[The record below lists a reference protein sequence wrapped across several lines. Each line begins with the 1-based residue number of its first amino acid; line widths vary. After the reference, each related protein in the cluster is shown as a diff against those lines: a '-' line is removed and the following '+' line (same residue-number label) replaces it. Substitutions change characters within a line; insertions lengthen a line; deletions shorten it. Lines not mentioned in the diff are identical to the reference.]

1 MKQLKEKKQIKE
13 KDAIKAS
20 FWYLIS
26 NMVLKGLG
34 FLTVPIF
41 SRMLSKSEF
50 GYYNNFTAWLSILT
64 IIATLSLSTSLVR
77 ARFEFREDLN
87 CYVTSNL
94 ILGSIGVIVFFVIF
108 LFNKS
113 VIERVFALDFKYIVI
128 MFLSIL
134 FLPAYNMFQQ
144 LQRFDYKYKIVVT
157 MTLGVSIG
165 SILLSLCLMK
175 YMNNRLE
182 ARIIGAQLPFF
193 IISLILYVYFLFK
206 SRKVKMKYWKYSLMI
221 CLPFLVHLLSGNVL
235 TSVDRTMITG
245 MCGAEST
252 ALYGMA
258 YNIAM
263 VVTVLWDSLNTAYSP
278 WLGEQLNNKNYEGI
292 RRYSYGYILFF
303 FVCLVG
309 VMLIAPEALYILG
322 GKPYIEAK
330 YVIPPVMLGYGFMF
344 LYSMYANVEQFEK
357 KTTGMAVATVMAALL
372 NLGLNYIFIP
382 KFGYLAAAYTTLVGY
397 LFLFIFHYVLVRKMG
412 FHTIYDTRFI
422 LLVSLTST
430 VIAVLILVVYQLD
443 FIRYIVLSLY
453 ILIMGILGW
462 KNRKMIL
469 GLIKK

>member
-1 MKQLKEKKQIKE
+1 MKEKKQIKE

-26 NMVLKGLG
+26 NMLLKGLG

-41 SRMLSKSEF
+41 SRMLSQAEF

-64 IIATLSLSTSLVR
+64 IIATLSLNTSLIR
-77 ARFEFREDLN
+77 ARFEFADDLN

-94 ILGSIGVIVFFVIF
+94 ILGSFSVIVFLIAFWLNRSMVETIF
-108 LFNKS
+108 T
-113 VIERVFALDFKYIVI
+113 LDFKYVII

-144 LQRFDYKYKIVVT
+144 LQRFDYKYKMVVA

-165 SILLSLCLMK
+165 SIALSLGLMK
-175 YMNNRLE
+175 CMENRLE

-193 IISLILYVYFLFK
+193 IISLIIYIYFLFK
-206 SRKVKMKYWKYSLMI
+206 SRKVKAKYWKYSLMI

-263 VVTVLWDSLNTAYSP
+263 VVSVLWDSLNSAYSP
-278 WLGEQLNNKNYEGI
+278 WLCEQLDAENYEGI
-292 RRYSYGYILFF
+292 RKYSYGYILFF
-303 FVCLVG
+303 FVCLAG
-309 VMLIAPEALYILG
+309 VMLIAPEVLYILG

-330 YVIPPVMLGYGFMF
+330 YVIPPVMLGYWFMF

-357 KTTGMAVATVMAALL
+357 KTVGMAVATVTAALL

-382 KFGYLAAAYTTLVGY
+382 RFGYLAAAYTTLFGY
-397 LFLFIFHYVLVRKMG
+397 LFLFVFHYALVRRLG
-412 FHTIYDTRFI
+412 FHTIYDTKFI
-422 LLVSLTST
+422 LLLSLVSAI
-430 VIAVLILVVYQLD
+430 IAVLILTVYQYDLM
-443 FIRYIVLSLY
+443 RYLVLVLY
-453 ILIMGILGW
+453 MLSMGILGW
-462 KNRKMIL
+462 RKRKMII
-469 GLIKK
+469 GFIKK